1 MNSQTATSSF
11 PCLVESITPPPN
23 DSLSTTLDSDYTIS
37 ISSTSPRQPY
47 EKVACVM
54 VGLPARG
61 KTYIAQKV
69 CRYLNWL
76 GISSKVFNVGTYRRK
91 SCEGSDQSAAFF
103 DPHNRGAEAQRN
115 EAACHALS
123 DMIAFL
129 SPQNEIYAGGQVGIF
144 DATNTTKERRKMLFD
159 SLTAVNISVLFIES
173 ICESQELI
181 QANIK
186 EVKLSSPDYQHV
198 TDEHKAMEDFNKR
211 ISHYQSIYKQLSA
224 DKGSSEAGYSFVKL
238 IDIGAKC
245 VINSVM
251 QYMQSRI
258 VFFLIN
264 LHIKPRSIF
273 IVRHGESEFNRLGR
287 IGGDAPLSERG
298 RQFAAE
304 LPQVVRM
311 VHEKQSGGS
320 GCGGGTN
327 IKPLTVW
334 TSTLRRTKE
343 TARHMGPSYR
353 RIAWKALD
361 EIDAG
366 ECDGMT
372 YEEIEDRFPEDFRLR
387 DEDKFGFRYR
397 GGESYADLVLRLEP
411 IIMEAERTENVLIV
425 GHQAVLRAI
434 LSYFLNKDHSE
445 LPYLKVPLHMLIQLT
460 PRAYG
465 CQVTYYKVGVDA
477 VDTYREKPV

>member
-1 MNSQTATSSF
+1 MS
-11 PCLVESITPPPN
+11 PPPN

-37 ISSTSPRQPY
+37 TSSTNPRQPY
-47 EKVACVM
+47 EKLACIM

-76 GISSKVFNVGTYRRK
+76 GINSKVFNVGTYRRK
-91 SCEGSDQSAAFF
+91 WCEGSDQSAAFF
-103 DPHNRGAEAQRN
+103 DPHNVDAEVQRN
-115 EAACHALS
+115 DAARHALA
-123 DMIAFL
+123 DMISFL
-129 SPQNEIYAGGQVGIF
+129 STENLFGGQVGIF

-159 SLTAVNISVLFIES
+159 SLKAVDIKVLFIES

-181 QANIK
+181 QANIR

-198 TDEHKAMEDFNKR
+198 ADEVKAMEDFNKR
-211 ISHYQSIYKQLSA
+211 ISHYQSIYEMLSA
-224 DKGSSEAGYSFVKL
+224 VRGSDEANYSFVKL

-273 IVRHGESEFNRLGR
+273 IVRHGESEFNQLGR
-287 IGGDAPLSERG
+287 IGGDAPLSDRG
-298 RQFAAE
+298 KQFALE
-304 LPQVVRM
+304 LPIVVRM
-311 VHEKQSGGS
+311 VLEKQNQNNTSFIKGS
-320 GCGGGTN
+320 PSTAA
-327 IKPLTVW
+327 PLTVW

-343 TARHMGPSYR
+343 TARHMGSSYR

-366 ECDGMT
+366 ECDGLT
-372 YEEIEDRFPEDFRLR
+372 YEEIEERFPEDFRLR

-477 VDTYREKPV
+477 VDTYRKKPSPI